1 MHNSRGFCMMNH
13 AGAEK
18 QIRGE
23 ECYNDSIAENGKR
36 GAYRYAD

>member
-1 MHNSRGFCMMNH
+1 MHSAFAFRMRTGMS
-13 AGAEK
+13 AER
-18 QIRGE
+18 QIHEE